1 MMLDMRTVLFSY
13 LLSSGI
19 CVLVMASLW
28 RQNRSQPGL
37 VFWLADFF
45 LQFVGLLLV
54 CLRGVV
60 PDFFSMVV
68 SNLSIV
74 GGTFLLLIGLERF
87 ARRPSPQQVNYLILA
102 AFTGVH
108 TYFAVVQPNALAR
121 NINFALGLAFFCLQ
135 GVWLVFRRV
144 DAEMRLDLWWVGVV
158 LAGIAGVNLV
168 RVPIELLLP
177 SDSDL
182 FAPGSYLNLFVLAYQ
197 MLYILL
203 TFALTLAVNRQ
214 LQTRLRDDIAAREQA
229 NAALKFSEEKFAK
242 AFWTSPYAI
251 TITRVA
257 DGAILDVND
266 AFVAITGISR
276 AEALASTTLDLHIW
290 ADPTDRTRVVDTLR
304 AGRPVVGWEILFRRH
319 SGEVFPGSISAQLI
333 ELGDIL
339 VILSS
344 VEEITARK
352 QAEQTL
358 RESEERLELVM
369 EGSQLGF
376 WDWNIETGE
385 VHRNVRWAE
394 MLGYTLEEIAFSV
407 KQWTDL
413 HHPDD
418 REGAWRSVQDHL
430 EGRTPAHR
438 AEYRM
443 LAKDGNYRWILDQ
456 ASVVKRDAQGKPL
469 RMSGT
474 HTDITERKQVEE
486 ALRKSQAEM
495 RALLDAIPDLMFELD
510 RNGRILTYHNP
521 TIDTLYDAP
530 ANFLDRTMPEVLPA
544 LAANVVMAALGE
556 ADQMGWH
563 RGATYALDM
572 SGGKRWFE
580 LSIQAKRDGLAPE
593 KRFVALVRDVS
604 ERKRAEESLKA
615 SEERFRNLF
624 ENAPVGIFHSVY
636 GGRLLTANPALAQM
650 LAYASPEEL
659 VARTAGM
666 THQIYADP
674 AVRPRVMQALAE
686 TDGWVHYDDVQ
697 WKRKDGSLITVDMTG
712 RKVLNAAGAVAY
724 LEGFIVDI
732 TERKRAESAL
742 AAAKEAAESANRAKS
757 QFLAN
762 MSHEL
767 RTPLNAIL
775 GFSEMMT
782 RDASLTATQ
791 RENLEIIN
799 RSGGHLLR
807 LINSVLDMAKI
818 ESGRIALQKQDFDL
832 HTMLADV
839 IELFRAR
846 AEAKGLL
853 LTLTQWPDTPHY
865 IHADEGKLRQVLAN
879 LLSNAVKFT
888 QQGIIEV
895 TVRACGDAAVDAP
908 HRLCFTVQD
917 SGPGIAPADLTTI
930 FDAFVQLPGDLQT
943 QEGTGL
949 GLAISQH
956 LVRLM
961 GGELRAASTG
971 MPGAGSCFTFDLT
984 VARAAT
990 AVPSV
995 ARQQRSYH
1003 AAGIAPDQPRYRLL
1017 VVEDHPE
1024 SRLLLARLLTEL
1036 GFDVRTADNGQDA
1049 IAVWEVWRPHLIWMD
1064 MRMPVMDG
1072 HAATRHIKATARAE
1086 APIIIALTASVFES
1100 ERLTVLADGCDDFVR
1115 KPFREEEI
1123 VAQLEKYLGVR
1134 MLYTEP
1140 MFTPASAPM
1149 PLIAPDQLP
1158 AAWIAQV
1165 LAAATIADA
1174 SALDRLITQ
1183 IQTEQPAL
1191 ANVLRTRLGD
1201 FDYLGITEL
1210 LTCSQ
1215 GD

>member
-1 MMLDMRTVLFSY
+1 MTILDVRTVLFSY
-13 LLSSGI
+13 LISSSI
-19 CVLVMASLW
+19 CVLVTYTLW
-28 RQNRSQPGL
+28 RQNRGQSGL
-37 VFWLADFF
+37 FLWLTSFVMQYGGVF
-45 LQFVGLLLV
+45 LV
-54 CLRGVV
+54 ALRGVI
-60 PDFFSMVV
+60 PDLLSMVGA
-68 SNLSIV
+68 NALIV
-74 GGTFLLLIGLERF
+74 GGMFVLYVGLGH
-87 ARRPSPQQVNYLILA
+87 
-102 AFTGVH
+102 FTGRRSSQRYNAIYFLVFLGIH
-108 TYFAVVQPNALAR
+108 TYFTVAEPSLRAR
-121 NINFALGLAFFCLQ
+121 NLNLTVATAVYSLQ
-135 GVWLVFRRV
+135 GAWLLFRRV
-144 DAEMRLDLWWVGVV
+144 DPEMQHDARLVGVV
-158 LAGIAGVNLV
+158 LTGLAALSLIRL
-168 RVPIELLLP
+168 PIELLYWP
-177 SDSDL
+177 GTDF
-182 FAPGSYLNLFVLAYQ
+182 FAASGVTALIILLSQ
-197 MLYILL
+197 MIYVML
-203 TFALTLAVNRQ
+203 TFALTLLVNRQ

-229 NAALKFSEEKFAK
+229 NAALKFSEEKFAN
-242 AFWTSPYAI
+242 AFRTSPYAI
-251 TITRVA
+251 TITRAA

-266 AFVAITGISR
+266 AFVAISGISR
-276 AEALASTTLDLHIW
+276 AEALASTTLDLQIW
-290 ADPTDRTRVVDTLR
+290 ADPADRTRIVDALR
-304 AGRPVVGWEILFRRH
+304 AGRPVVGWEKLFRRH
-319 SGEVFPGSISAQLI
+319 SGEVFPGSISAQFI
-333 ELGDIL
+333 ELGDTL

-358 RESEERLELVM
+358 RESEERLGLVM

-385 VHRNVRWAE
+385 VQRNARWAE

-418 REGAWRSVQDHL
+418 REDVWRSIRDHL

-443 LAKDGNYRWILDQ
+443 LAKDGSYRWILDQ

-486 ALRKSQAEM
+486 ALRLSQVQTQT
-495 RALLDAIPDLMFELD
+495 LLEAIPDLMFEMD
-510 RNGRILTYHNP
+510 RDGRILSYHNP
-521 TIDTLYDAP
+521 TNEVLYAP
-530 ANFLDRTMPEVLPA
+530 PAAFLGKTVAEVLPA
-544 LAANVVMAALGE
+544 SAATIVMAALAE
-556 ADQMGWH
+556 ADRQGWH
-563 RGATYALDM
+563 RGATYALDF
-572 SGGKRWFE
+572 GGEQHWFD
-580 LSIQAKRDGLAPE
+580 LSIQEQQHNVPTAA

-604 ERKRAEESLKA
+604 ERQQHATE
-615 SEERFRNLF
+615 
-624 ENAPVGIFHSVY
+624 
-636 GGRLLTANPALAQM
+636 LAQ
-650 LAYASPEEL
+650 A
-659 VARTAGM
+659 
-666 THQIYADP
+666 
-674 AVRPRVMQALAE
+674 
-686 TDGWVHYDDVQ
+686 
-697 WKRKDGSLITVDMTG
+697 K
-712 RKVLNAAGAVAY
+712 NAA
-724 LEGFIVDI
+724 
-732 TERKRAESAL
+732 
-742 AAAKEAAESANRAKS
+742 EAANRAKS
-757 QFLAN
+757 EFLSH

-782 RDASLTATQ
+782 RDKALTATQ

-799 RSGGHLLR
+799 RSGEHLLR

-818 ESGRIALQKQDFDL
+818 ESGRVVLQEQDFDL

-853 LTLTQWPDTPHY
+853 LTLTQWSDTPHY

-895 TVRACGDAAVDAP
+895 TVRACDDAAADAP

-917 SGPGIAPADLTTI
+917 SGPGIAPADLTTV

-956 LVRLM
+956 LVQLM

-971 MPGAGSCFTFDLT
+971 RPGAGSCFAFELT
-984 VARAAT
+984 VARAA
-990 AVPSV
+990 AAAPSV
-995 ARQQRSYH
+995 ARQQRAHH
-1003 AAGIAPDQPRYRLL
+1003 AAWLAPDQPRHRLL

-1024 SRLLLARLLTEL
+1024 SRQLLAQLLTEL
-1036 GFDVRTADNGQDA
+1036 GFDVRTADHGQAA
-1049 IAVWEVWRPHLIWMD
+1049 ITVWEAWRPHLIWMD

-1072 HAATRHIKATARAE
+1072 HAATRHIKAAAHGD

-1134 MLYTEP
+1134 MLYTGP
-1140 MFTPASAPM
+1140 PLTPASAPM
-1149 PLIAPDQLP
+1149 PLIAHDQLS

-1165 LAAATIADA
+1165 QAAATIADA
-1174 SALDRLITQ
+1174 SALENLITQ

-1210 LTCSQ
+1210 LTRSQ
-1215 GD
+1215 ED